1 MLNVLVLLAII
12 SVPMQLASLSIV
24 QRPILIEQTVRMRW
38 LCDAIVHLLK
48 ALVYTLWG
56 ALRTLFPCRTR
67 RLPDLSANV
76 CLVTGAGQGLGQL
89 LAMKF
94 AECGAT
100 LVLWDIHAEGVHA
113 VADEIREMGNE
124 VFPYVCDCSKKE
136 EVYRVA
142 TQVREEVG
150 GVAILVN
157 NAGVV
162 SGKRFVE
169 NDDTS
174 VERTFG
180 VNTLAHFWVHI
191 PLPLNEPS

>member
-1 MLNVLVLLAII
+1 MKRTLA
-12 SVPMQLASLSIV
+12 LKH
-24 QRPILIEQTVRMRW
+24 RDKMRW
-38 LCDAIVHLLK
+38 LCDVVVYLLK
-48 ALVYTLWG
+48 VLAYTLWG
-56 ALRTLFPCRTR
+56 GFRALFPCRSR
-67 RLPDLSANV
+67 KLPDFSADV
-76 CLVTGAGQGLGQL
+76 CLVTGAGHGLGRL

-100 LVLWDIHAEGVHA
+100 LVLWDINEEGVHA

-142 TQVREEVG
+142 AQVKEEVG
-150 GVAILVN
+150 DVAILVN

-169 NDDTS
+169 NDDAS

-180 VNTLAHFWVHI
+180 VNTLAHFWV
-191 PLPLNEPS
+191 NYYPSSTE

>member
-1 MLNVLVLLAII
+1 MNWLCNTVVHLFKVLVY
-12 SVPMQLASLSIV
+12 SL
-24 QRPILIEQTVRMRW
+24 
-38 LCDAIVHLLK
+38 C
-48 ALVYTLWG
+48 G
-56 ALRTLFPCRTR
+56 ALRALFPCRCGSE
-67 RLPDLSANV
+67 RLPDFSADV
-76 CLVTGAGQGLGQL
+76 CLVTGAGHGLGRL

-100 LVLWDIHAEGVHA
+100 MVLWDINEEGVRA

-142 TQVREEVG
+142 AQVKEEVG
-150 GVAILVN
+150 DVAVLVN

-162 SGKRFVE
+162 SGKKFME
-169 NDDTS
+169 NNDAS

-180 VNTLAHFWVHI
+180 VNTLSHFWVLI
-191 PLPLNEPS
+191 SINFFPFQSFYQELIDPDSLV